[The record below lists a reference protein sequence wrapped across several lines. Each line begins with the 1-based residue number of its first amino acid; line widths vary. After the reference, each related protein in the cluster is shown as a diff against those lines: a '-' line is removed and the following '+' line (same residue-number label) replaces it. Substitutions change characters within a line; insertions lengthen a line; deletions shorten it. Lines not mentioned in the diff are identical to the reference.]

1 LNKVLVNRRG
11 VLAAVPLAAA
21 LAAGLYA
28 STAFAQTNITVY
40 GIVDAAFAHTN
51 NVDAAG
57 HSMTKMASLTGSV
70 PSRLGLRGSE
80 ELGNGLSAIFTLEN
94 GPSPDVGTPSQGG
107 RLFGRQ
113 ASVGLKGDWGTL
125 QLGRVPNMTF
135 YAAIKSDVL
144 GPNLFSISSID
155 LYIPNARSDNAIAY
169 MGTVK
174 GLTVGATYSVGRDAS
189 AAGGPAAT
197 NCPGEVASDS
207 RACRQYTAL
216 LGYDANTYGLTA
228 SYDKLYGNTGAAFG
242 LTSSANFDRRTTVN
256 AYVML
261 GRTKLGGGIMDR
273 KTNAATGVTESDL
286 YYLGVSHPVGPQL
299 TLDAQVAR
307 KDVKGSQNDTNMLVA
322 RLTYAFSKRSA
333 MYAAV
338 GRMDNHGLAAI
349 ALDAGGTVAPG
360 RAQKGVMTGIRYA
373 F

>member
-1 LNKVLVNRRG
+1 MNNVLAKRRG
-11 VLAAVPLAAA
+11 ALTAAHLAAA
-21 LAAGLYA
+21 LVASLCAVAA
-28 STAFAQTNITVY
+28 SAQSNITVY
-40 GIVDAAFAHTN
+40 GIVDAAIAHTN

-57 HSMTKMASLTGSV
+57 HSLTKMPTLTGSV
-70 PSRLGLRGSE
+70 PSRLGFRGSE
-80 ELGNGLSAIFTLEN
+80 DLGNGLSAVFALEN
-94 GPSPDVGTPSQGG
+94 GLSPDTGTPSQGG

-113 ASVGLKGDWGTL
+113 AWVGLKGDWGTL

-135 YAAIKSDVL
+135 YSMIKSDVL

-169 MGTVK
+169 MGTFK
-174 GLTVGATYSVGRDAS
+174 GFTVGATYSLGRDAS

-197 NCPGEVASDS
+197 NCAGEVANDS

-216 LGYDANTYGLTA
+216 LGYDANTYGVTA

-242 LTSSANFDRRTTVN
+242 LTSSANYDRRTTLN
-256 AYVML
+256 GYVML

-286 YYLGVSHPVGPQL
+286 YYLGFSHPVGAQF
-299 TLDAQVAR
+299 TLDAQAAR
-307 KDVKGSQNDTNMLVA
+307 KNVKGSENDTNMLVA

-333 MYAAV
+333 IYGAV
-338 GRMDNHGLAAI
+338 GRMDNNGQAAI

-360 RAQKGVMTGIRYA
+360 RTQNGVMTGIRHA

>member
-1 LNKVLVNRRG
+1 MKNVAAKRRS
-11 VLAAVPLAAA
+11 AMTAVA

-28 STAFAQTNITVY
+28 GAASAQTNVTVY
-40 GIVDAAFAHTN
+40 GIVDTAFAHTD

-57 HSMTKMASLTGSV
+57 HSMTKMPTLTGSV
-70 PSRLGLRGSE
+70 PSRLGFRGSE
-80 ELGNGLSAIFTLEN
+80 DLGNGLSAIFALEN
-94 GPSPDVGTPSQGG
+94 GINVDVGTASQGN

-113 ASVGLKGDWGTL
+113 AWVGLKGDWGTL

-135 YAAIKSDVL
+135 YAMIKSDVL

-169 MGTVK
+169 MGTFK
-174 GLTVGATYSVGRDAS
+174 GLTVGATYSFGRDAS

-197 NCPGEVASDS
+197 SCAGEVAGDS

-216 LGYDANTYGLTA
+216 LGYDSNTYGVTA
-228 SYDKLYGNTGAAFG
+228 SYDKLYGNIGAAGG
-242 LTSSANFDRRTTVN
+242 LTSSANYDRRTTLN
-256 AYVML
+256 GYVML
-261 GRTKLGGGIMDR
+261 GRTKLGAGVMDR
-273 KTNAATGVTESDL
+273 KTDAATGLTESDL
-286 YYLGVSHPVGPQL
+286 YYIGVSHPVAAQL
-299 TLDAQVAR
+299 TLDAQAAR
-307 KDVKGSQNDTNMLVA
+307 KNVKGSSNDTNMVVA

-333 MYAAV
+333 IYGAI
-338 GRMDNHGLAAI
+338 GRMDNNGQAAI

-360 RAQKGVMTGIRYA
+360 RAQNGVMTGIKHV

>member
-1 LNKVLVNRRG
+1 MNDFVAKRRG
-11 VLAAVPLAAA
+11 APTCAHLAAA
-21 LAAGLYA
+21 LAAAFCA
-28 STAFAQTNITVY
+28 SAASAQTNITVY
-40 GIVDAAFAHTN
+40 GIVDTSIAHTN

-57 HSMTKMASLTGSV
+57 HSMTKMPTLTGSV
-70 PSRLGLRGSE
+70 PSRLGFRGSE
-80 ELGNGLSAIFTLEN
+80 DLGNGLSAFFVLEDGIN
-94 GPSPDVGTPSQGG
+94 VDVGTSSQGG

-113 ASVGLKGDWGTL
+113 ASVGMKGDWGSL

-135 YAAIKSDVL
+135 YSMIKSDVL

-169 MGTVK
+169 MGTFK
-174 GLTVGATYSVGRDAS
+174 GFTVGATYSVGRDAS

-207 RACRQYTAL
+207 RACRQYTGL
-216 LGYDANTYGLTA
+216 VGYDANTFGVTA
-228 SYDKLYGNTGAAFG
+228 SYDKLYGNAGAAFG
-242 LTSSANFDRRTTVN
+242 LTSSANYDRRTTLN
-256 AYVML
+256 GYVML

-273 KTNAATGVTESDL
+273 KTFAASGLAESDI

-299 TLDAQVAR
+299 TLDAQIAR
-307 KDVKGSQNDTNMLVA
+307 KNVKGSSNDTNMLVA
-322 RLTYAFSKRSA
+322 RLTYSLSKRSA
-333 MYAAV
+333 VYAAV
-338 GRMDNHGLAAI
+338 GRMDNHGQAAI

-360 RAQKGVMTGIRYA
+360 RTQNGVMTGIRHA

>member
-1 LNKVLVNRRG
+1 MNNVAARRRG
-11 VLAAVPLAAA
+11 AVTAAA
-21 LAAGLYA
+21 LAAGLCAGAA
-28 STAFAQTNITVY
+28 SAQTNITVY
-40 GIVDAAFAHTN
+40 GIVDTAFAHTN

-57 HSMTKMASLTGSV
+57 HSMTKMPTLTGSV
-70 PSRLGLRGSE
+70 PSRLGFRGAE
-80 ELGNGLSAIFTLEN
+80 DLGNGLSAIFTLESGIN
-94 GPSPDVGTPSQGG
+94 MDVGTSSQGG

-113 ASVGLKGDWGTL
+113 ASVGLKSGWGTL
-125 QLGRVPNMTF
+125 QVGRVPNMTF
-135 YAAIKSDVL
+135 YAMIKSDVL

-169 MGTVK
+169 MGTFK

-197 NCPGEVASDS
+197 NCAGEVPADS
-207 RACRQYTAL
+207 KACRQYTGL
-216 LGYDANTYGLTA
+216 LGYDANTYGVTA

-242 LTSSANFDRRTTVN
+242 LTSSARYDRRTTVN
-256 AYVML
+256 GYAML
-261 GRTKLGGGIMDR
+261 GRTKLGAGVMDR
-273 KTNAATGVTESDL
+273 KTDAATGLIESDL

-307 KDVKGSQNDTNMLVA
+307 KSVKGSPDDTNMLVA
-322 RLTYAFSKRSA
+322 RLTYLLSRRSA
-333 MYAAV
+333 IYAAV
-338 GRMDNHGLAAI
+338 GRMDNHGKAAI

-360 RAQKGVMTGIRYA
+360 RAQNGVMAGIRHA

>member
-1 LNKVLVNRRG
+1 MNNVAAKRRG
-11 VLAAVPLAAA
+11 ALAAA
-21 LAAGLYA
+21 LVAGLCAGTA
-28 STAFAQTNITVY
+28 SAQTNITVY
-40 GIVDAAFAHTN
+40 GIIDAAFAHTDN
-51 NVDAAG
+51 ADAAG
-57 HSMTKMASLTGSV
+57 HSVTKMATLTGSV
-70 PSRLGLRGSE
+70 PSRLGFRGSE
-80 ELGNGLSAIFTLEN
+80 DLGNGLSAFFALEN
-94 GPSPDVGTPSQGG
+94 GFSPDVGAPGQGG

-113 ASVGLKGDWGTL
+113 AWVGLKGDWGML

-169 MGTVK
+169 MGTFK
-174 GLTVGATYSVGRDAS
+174 GVTVGATYSVGRDAS

-197 NCPGEVASDS
+197 NCAGEVASDA
-207 RACRQYTAL
+207 RACRQYTGL
-216 LGYDANTYGLTA
+216 LGYDAQNYGITA

-242 LTSSANFDRRTTVN
+242 LTSSSRYDRRTTLN
-256 AYVML
+256 GYVML
-261 GRTKLGGGIMDR
+261 GRTKIGGGVMDR
-273 KTNAATGVTESDL
+273 KTNAMTGITESDL
-286 YYLGVSHPVGPQL
+286 YYLGVSQPFGAAL

-307 KDVKGSQNDTNMLVA
+307 KNIKGSADDTNMYVA

-333 MYAAV
+333 VYGGI
-338 GRMDNHGLAAI
+338 GRMDNHGQAAI

-360 RAQKGVMTGIRYA
+360 RTQNGVMAGIRHV